1 MNKLL
6 YKLLLITLSILPA
19 TTLAAS
25 IDDILAMKEAPT
37 GVVVEVIE
45 PGAEALRQKMLKIS
59 DATRKIRQVFPELP
73 IAVVSH
79 GAEQF
84 SLTSKNIKKH
94 KSLESNVKQLVSDDV
109 DVHVCGTHASWYGV
123 EPEDYPDY
131 IDVSATGPAQI
142 NDYINT
148 GYIMLDL

>member
-37 GVVVEVIE
+37 GVVIEVIE
-45 PGAEALRQKMLKIS
+45 PGAEALRQKMLEIS
-59 DATRKIRQVFPELP
+59 DAARKIRQVFPELP

>member
-6 YKLLLITLSILPA
+6 YKLLLITFSLLPA
-19 TTLAAS
+19 TALAES
-25 IDDILAMKEAPT
+25 LDEILAMKEAPT
-37 GVVVEVIE
+37 GVVIEVNE
-45 PGAEALRQKMLKIS
+45 PGADALRQNMLKIS
-59 DATRKIRQVFPELP
+59 DAARKIRQLFHELP

-79 GAEQF
+79 GAEQI
-84 SLTSKNIKKH
+84 SLTSKYIKKH

-109 DVHVCGTHASWYGV
+109 DLHVCGTHASWYGV

-142 NDYINT
+142 NDYVNT